1 MRDLGQ
7 LWDSRRANTRRLRA
21 VLVEAGCVRDR
32 GLWVVGVLWLFGTLL
47 LRALVI
53 GSDSAETLL
62 LAAAALV

>member
-1 MRDLGQ
+1 M
-7 LWDSRRANTRRLRA
+7 
-21 VLVEAGCVRDR
+21 
-32 GLWVVGVLWLFGTLL
+32 VGVLWLFGTLL